1 MRAVRIES
9 HGGPDVLQAREVPD
23 PTPGPA
29 HALVEVRACGL
40 NHLDIWVRL
49 GGKRRFPLPLIPGSD
64 AAGVIIEAPAGSGLS
79 KGDAVVIY
87 PAEGCGSC
95 AACVRGEDPLCADFR
110 ILGAGRDGGL
120 AERIAVSAR
129 NCIPKPQGLD
139 FIEAASVPVNWI
151 TAWHMLV
158 ERARV
163 RPGETVLVQAAGS
176 GVSSAGIQI
185 ARLLGARVIATSS
198 TGEKLDHARALGAD
212 ATINYREE
220 DVAARARELSGG
232 EASTSSSIT
241 SVSRTG
247 MPTSRA
253 SRRAGGSSRAG
264 RPAAARYRS
273 ISRHST
279 TRARRC
285 SARRSGDATSPDDS
299 RPDGPGA
306 APDDGRPRL
315 LARRNR
321 GGSSLPRGVEA
332 EGKGRHRGEA
342 WLIRIA
348 RGSSVSRGSA
358 STRFRSSASSAAS
371 GETRS

>member
-232 EASTSSSIT
+232 RGVDVVFDHVGEPNWDADLASLAKGGRLVTCGT
-241 SVSRTG
+241 TGGGQVSLDLSALYYQSQAVLGSTLGRRDELRTILDL
-247 MPTSRA
+247 MDQ
-253 SRRAGGSSRAG
+253 G
-264 RPAAARYRS
+264 RLRTTVDRVFSLDETAAAHRFLEES
-273 ISRHST
+273 KQKGKVVIEVK
-279 TRARRC
+279 
-285 SARRSGDATSPDDS
+285 
-299 RPDGPGA
+299 
-306 APDDGRPRL
+306 
-315 LARRNR
+315 R
-321 GGSSLPRGVEA
+321 G
-332 EGKGRHRGEA
+332 
-342 WLIRIA
+342 
-348 RGSSVSRGSA
+348 
-358 STRFRSSASSAAS
+358 
-371 GETRS
+371 